1 MQIGLG
7 VRRLGARILVVGAA
21 RAVRGV
27 PHASRVSADGA
38 ISGPLAWSGTH
49 RDPRRTN
56 AAPALRMRLAAE
68 ETDACQPVAGE
79 QHVSG
84 MSSSLRD
91 APLIDAAR
99 DGDRGAIVKLLE
111 RYRDSVFRFG
121 IRMCQSDA
129 DAEDVVQETLLTAAQ
144 KIETFRGDASFSSW
158 LYAIARSGCS
168 RRRRTTRREAEVD
181 PEVVADASIHPE
193 DVVSQRRLGAI
204 LERAL
209 SSLDPAYREV
219 LLLRDV
225 EGLTTPE
232 TATAMSLSE
241 AAVKS
246 RLHRA
251 REMLRQRVE
260 GLVRPGPSARPAPR
274 CPDVVAVLSDRLN
287 QELSPSRCADLQN
300 RLASCADPAGQ
311 FDALRELL
319 GACRQCQSHQVPEKL
334 KKSIRLAIMGA
345 LEQKR

>member
-1 MQIGLG
+1 
-7 VRRLGARILVVGAA
+7 
-21 RAVRGV
+21 
-27 PHASRVSADGA
+27 
-38 ISGPLAWSGTH
+38 
-49 RDPRRTN
+49 
-56 AAPALRMRLAAE
+56 
-68 ETDACQPVAGE
+68 
-79 QHVSG
+79 
-84 MSSSLRD
+84 MSFTARD

-121 IRMCQSDA
+121 MRMCQSDA

-144 KIETFRGDASFSSW
+144 KIDTFRGEASFSSW

-168 RRRRTTRREAEVD
+168 RRRRTTRREAPVD
-181 PEVVADASIHPE
+181 PDVVVDFSAQPE
-193 DVVSQRRLGAI
+193 EAVSQRHLGAI

-209 SSLDPAYREV
+209 FSLEPAYREV

-232 TATAMSLSE
+232 TAAAMSLTE

-251 REMLRQRVE
+251 RDMLRQRVE

-274 CPDVVAVLSDRLN
+274 CPDVVAVLSERVD
-287 QELSPSRCADLQN
+287 QDLSPARCADLQN

-319 GACRQCQSHQVPEKL
+319 GSCRQCQTRQVPEKL
-334 KKSIRLAIMGA
+334 KKSIRLAIVAA